1 MELFSV
7 ICTTCQ
13 SKLKVRDRAIIGQ
26 ILACPKCQGMVLVA
40 PPEGWVDPGAPVAP
54 VPVATPAPT
63 TTARPTPASHSS
75 SNFEDAAAL
84 FEKPTGVGAP
94 PVQAAAANAAE
105 DAAEPT
111 SSAIPPQQ
119 PWLSPQTQAMRRWV
133 LVGGLAMIGA
143 VGLIG
148 ALVWALR
155 GGEQTPMAAAD
166 TPAVV
171 QEAPA
176 DEEPSPDEPPP
187 ESESTTEPA
196 PAEPAAEPTPDP
208 APMPEKPEPAAEP
221 VPPEVAEAPKPSTDP
236 PTTNESETPKPLNT
250 FSVENTLQQFGSLI
264 ENRAPSVAPGEA
276 MPDAPE
282 PLPDIT
288 DPPVLAS
295 DDEPLARPEMR
306 KIDVPRRL
314 ADPLEAFEMS
324 EVPLADF
331 LQLLT
336 DLTALPITLDPTA
349 LPAIKTS
356 PEARVKVQLKATT
369 VGDVLTAALKPLNL
383 THIASDTQ
391 VVVLPVASTKT
402 ELREI
407 KHDVSDL
414 ASNVAEAT
422 VLAEIIHAVIEPDS
436 WDDAR
441 GAGTLTVEGTNIVC
455 SQTPEV
461 HFAIVVLCEKLR
473 LARKLP
479 TRSAYP
485 ANVLTLAPRA
495 IAADPVL
502 DTPLTINFVPPTRL
516 GRVVDYL
523 KKTTGL
529 RVLIDW
535 RALLEAGWSPE
546 AEVKVGVADQPLRA
560 FLDRLT
566 RRMEIAWRV
575 IDASTV
581 QLTTPAALLAQP
593 DVEVYP
599 VVTADRAALLARL
612 QKDLGSDLFA
622 PGGAGALRYDS
633 KGQALIARLP
643 QPSQK
648 KLIELLAKMAE
659 G

>member
-40 PPEGWVDPGAPVAP
+40 PPAGWIDPGAVVAP
-54 VPVATPAPT
+54 VPVATPAPST
-63 TTARPTPASHSS
+63 SAKPTPASHSS

-84 FEKPTGVGAP
+84 FEQPTGVSAP
-94 PVQAAAANAAE
+94 PVQAASASAADGEAAT
-105 DAAEPT
+105 A
-111 SSAIPPQQ
+111 SSELPPQQ
-119 PWLSPQTQAMRRWV
+119 QWLSPQTQAMRRWV
-133 LVGGLAMIGA
+133 LVGGLAMVGA
-143 VGLIG
+143 IGLIG
-148 ALVWALR
+148 ALVWALS
-155 GGEQTPMAAAD
+155 GGDQTPLASAD
-166 TPAVV
+166 SPPVV
-171 QEAPA
+171 QETPTDEDPA
-176 DEEPSPDEPPP
+176 PDEIPP
-187 ESESTTEPA
+187 ESEPTL
-196 PAEPAAEPTPDP
+196 EPAAVEPATEPTPDP
-208 APMPEKPEPAAEP
+208 APMPAESEPAVEP
-221 VPPEVAEAPKPSTDP
+221 APPEAAEGPKPQTDP
-236 PTTNESETPKPLNT
+236 PAGDDNEAPKPLNT

-264 ENRAPSVAPGEA
+264 ENRAPSAAPGEA

-295 DDEPLARPEMR
+295 DDELLARPEMR

-314 ADPLEAFEMS
+314 ADPLEAFEMT
-324 EVPLADF
+324 EVPLAYF

-356 PEARVKVQLKATT
+356 PEARVTVQLKSTT
-369 VGDVLTAALKPLNL
+369 VNDVLTAALKPLNL

-391 VVVLPVASTKT
+391 VVVLPMASTKT

-407 KHDVSDL
+407 KHDISDL
-414 ASNVAEAT
+414 ATSAAEAT
-422 VLAEIIHAVIEPDS
+422 VLAEIIHAVIEPDG

-455 SQTPEV
+455 SQTPEA

-479 TRSAYP
+479 PRSNYP
-485 ANVLTLAPRA
+485 ASVLTLTPRA

-502 DTPLTINFVPPTRL
+502 DTPLTMNFVPPTRL
-516 GRVVDYL
+516 GRVADYI

-560 FLDRLT
+560 FLDRLS

-599 VVTADRAALLARL
+599 VVTGESAALLARL
-612 QKDLGSDLFA
+612 QKELGSDLFA
-622 PGGAGALRYDS
+622 PGSPGALRYDS
-633 KGQALIARLP
+633 KGQALVARLP
-643 QPSQK
+643 QPAQK

-659 G
+659 

>member
-54 VPVATPAPT
+54 VPIATPAPT
-63 TTARPTPASHSS
+63 TSARPTPASHSS

-94 PVQAAAANAAE
+94 PVQAAAANTAE
-105 DAAEPT
+105 DAAEPA

-119 PWLSPQTQAMRRWV
+119 QWLSPQTQAMRRWV

-143 VGLIG
+143 VVSIG

-155 GGEQTPMAAAD
+155 GDEQTPIAAAD
-166 TPAVV
+166 TPPVV
-171 QEAPA
+171 QETPA
-176 DEEPSPDEPPP
+176 DEEPAPDEPPP

-196 PAEPAAEPTPDP
+196 PVEPAAEPTPDP
-208 APMPEKPEPAAEP
+208 APMPEKPEPAADP
-221 VPPEVAEAPKPSTDP
+221 APPEVAEAPKPAA
-236 PTTNESETPKPLNT
+236 NENEAPKPLNT

-276 MPDAPE
+276 MPDAAE

-288 DPPVLAS
+288 DPPLLAS
-295 DDEPLARPEMR
+295 DEEPLARPEMR

-314 ADPLEAFEMS
+314 ADPLEAFEMTD
-324 EVPLADF
+324 VPLADF

-356 PEARVKVQLKATT
+356 PEARVTVQLKATT

-391 VVVLPVASTKT
+391 VVVLPVASTKP

-414 ASNVAEAT
+414 ATSAAEVT

-441 GAGTLTVEGTNIVC
+441 GAGTLSVEGTNIVC
-455 SQTPEV
+455 SQTPEA

-479 TRSAYP
+479 TRSMYP
-485 ANVLTLAPRA
+485 ASVLTLTPRA

-516 GRVVDYL
+516 GRVVEYI

-560 FLDRLT
+560 FIDRLT

-581 QLTTPAALLAQP
+581 QLTTRAGLLAQP

-599 VVTADRAALLARL
+599 VATGESAALLARL

-622 PGGAGALRYDS
+622 PGGPGALRYDS

-643 QPSQK
+643 QPAQK
-648 KLIELLAKMAE
+648 KLIELLAKMVD